1 MLKGTAFPCSISKN
15 EICGYF
21 SPYKSDIND
30 KEKDYDI
37 LYDGDMVKIDLGV
50 HFDGFIALVAHTVF
64 V

>member
-15 EICGYF
+15 ELCGYF
-21 SPYKSDIND
+21 SPYKTEANE
-30 KEKDYDI
+30 KEKEFDI
-37 LYDGDMVKIDLGV
+37 LQEGDCIKIDLGV